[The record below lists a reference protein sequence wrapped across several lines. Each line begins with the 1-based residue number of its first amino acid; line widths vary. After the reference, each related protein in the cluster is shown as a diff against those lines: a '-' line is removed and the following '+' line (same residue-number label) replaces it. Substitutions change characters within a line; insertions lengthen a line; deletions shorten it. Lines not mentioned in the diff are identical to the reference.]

1 MRARFLVYVC
11 AHEVSCLNV
20 ISMRACRHSQP
31 LGHTLTLPLLPPP
44 LSPAPPLFQDL
55 ITNVSMYVSIAL
67 VIILMARM
75 GYAFY
80 DSKCCNESWDHK
92 VRVLSLSLSL
102 SLSLYACIMHTHTPS
117 HTCTHPHTRKRAHA

>member
-102 SLSLYACIMHTHTPS
+102 YACIMHTHTPS